1 MPEYIYE
8 NPDTGEQV
16 SVIQGVNDDHTF
28 EKDGV
33 KYDRVFLSP
42 YAKVDSL
49 SSIDPNSSTEFIEK
63 TKSKNMSLGELWDT
77 SAELS
82 NKRSESG
89 KDSVKQKYFENYSEK
104 RRGLKHMKDK
114 N

>member
-8 NPDTGEQV
+8 NPETGEQV
-16 SVIQGVNDDHTF
+16 TVFQNINDDHTF

-42 YAKVDSL
+42 FAKVDSL
-49 SSIDPNSSTEFIEK
+49 SSIDPNNSNDFVEK
-63 TKSKNMSLGELWDT
+63 TKTKSMTMGELWDT

-82 NKRSESG
+82 QKREASG
-89 KDSVKQKYFENYSEK
+89 GSDPVKKQFFKNHSEK
-104 RRGLKHMKDK
+104 RRGLKHPKDK
-114 N
+114 